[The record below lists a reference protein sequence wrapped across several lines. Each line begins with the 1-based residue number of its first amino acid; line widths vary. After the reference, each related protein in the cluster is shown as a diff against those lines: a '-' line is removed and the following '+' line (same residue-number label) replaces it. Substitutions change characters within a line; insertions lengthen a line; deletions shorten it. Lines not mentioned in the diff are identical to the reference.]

1 MTEGMMM
8 MNMMKRFPLTAVL
21 VCSAFVTSG
30 CSSVMSHTGA
40 SQGYYPGTRAS
51 AEMITDDNTSWAIKP
66 LALIDLPFSAVMD
79 TVLLPWDYFRSDDDK
94 SKDSIHERVM
104 QSEKMAGTQSSLAT
118 AAAMPAQPH

>member
-1 MTEGMMM
+1 MTEGMMIM
-8 MNMMKRFPLTAVL
+8 KMMKRFPLTAVL
-21 VCSAFVTSG
+21 ICSAFASSG

-51 AEMITDDNTSWAIKP
+51 AEMLTDDKTSWAIKP

-104 QSEKMAGTQSSLAT
+104 QSEKLAGTQASLAT
-118 AAAMPAQPH
+118 AASTPVTSH

>member
-21 VCSAFVTSG
+21 VCSIFVTSG

-104 QSEKMAGTQSSLAT
+104 QSEKMAGTQASLAT
-118 AAAMPAQPH
+118 AASMPAQPH

>member
-1 MTEGMMM
+1 

-21 VCSAFVTSG
+21 VCSIFVTSG

-104 QSEKMAGTQSSLAT
+104 QSEKMAGTQASLAT
-118 AAAMPAQPH
+118 AASMPAQPH